1 MRGAREALR
10 LARVAARRAACSS
23 SAAAP
28 PRSALAAVY
37 RSHGVPSTVVALEAL
52 PLPPL
57 GPGDVLVRM
66 LAAPV
71 NPADLNQVEGRYPA
85 LPPLPAVGGGEGVG
99 AVAAVGD
106 GVRGL
111 HVGAR
116 RRASPPAAT
125 RRLTQRLASQ
135 DWVLP
140 PAGGGWGT
148 WREAGVAPAAA
159 LRRVPSDLPLAL
171 AATLT
176 VNPHTALRLLD
187 DFAQLRPGTRAAS
200 PRKTKRCCCA

>member
-10 LARVAARRAACSS
+10 LACVAARRAASSS

-37 RSHGVPSTVVALEAL
+37 RSHGVPSNVVALEAL
-52 PLPPL
+52 PLPAL

-71 NPADLNQVEGRYPA
+71 NPADLNQVEGRYPT

-111 HVGAR
+111 HVGVRCRVA
-116 RRASPPAAT
+116 PAAT
-125 RRLTQRLASQ
+125 LRLTRRLASQ

-148 WREAGVAPAAA
+148 WREAGVAPAAE
-159 LRRVPSDLPLAL
+159 LRRVPNDLPLAL
-171 AATLT
+171 AATLA
-176 VNPHTALRLLD
+176 VNPHTALRLLE
-187 DFAQLRPGTRAAS
+187 DFAQLRPGMRAAA
-200 PRKTKRCCCA
+200 PLQRRALTR